1 LLVNKS
7 VSCQGARSSKRFSM
21 HLKTLLLTVLAVLAP
36 SALFGLGIRIA
47 DQDPFA
53 TARGNAFVATADNPS
68 AVFYNPAGITQIEG
82 QDIRFGVYGVHVRS
96 RYHGAGGVTET
107 KSGPQAIPQLYYTV
121 RPKDWPV
128 AFGLGVYSP
137 FGLALEWP
145 KSAPFRT
152 LAKEGRI
159 LYATVNPVVAWEI
172 CPTLSIAAGP
182 TFSYSEAFL
191 SQGVVPGGAAGYQ
204 DIFKFRGDDTAVGFN
219 AGILW
224 RLHEQLSF
232 GATYRS
238 ATTMDFSGGSH
249 AFIPGMLNFKQSAS
263 ASFDFPQSF
272 AVGVSYRPTPKWNFE
287 FDVDWTDWNTLNT
300 VKLNQA
306 IGSRALVFDWKSS
319 LFYEWGVTR
328 YFEKGFSVS
337 GGYIYSQNSVPEK
350 TFNPIVPDSDR
361 HIFSVGCG
369 QKHRRFTWDVAYQLA
384 YGPSRSINNPVNADN
399 AAANGRYEFMSHA
412 ITGSIGYQ
420 F

>member
-1 LLVNKS
+1 MNEFLA
-7 VSCQGARSSKRFSM
+7 CGAKRTSTCSAM
-21 HLKTLLLTVLAVLAP
+21 RATTLLTVLAGFLP
-36 SALFGLGIRIA
+36 TTLYGLGIRIA

-53 TARGNAFVATADNPS
+53 TARGNAFVASADNAS
-68 AVFYNPAGITQIEG
+68 AIYYNPAGITQLDG
-82 QDIRFGVYGVHVRS
+82 QNSRLGIYGVYVHS
-96 RYHGAGGVTET
+96 SYEGGGLNKDT
-107 KSGPQAIPQLYYTV
+107 KSDFRGVPQFYYTA

-137 FGLALEWP
+137 YGLALEWQQ
-145 KSAPFRT
+145 SVPFRT
-152 LAKEGRI
+152 LAKEGDI
-159 LYATVNPVVAWEI
+159 FYLTVNPVVAWQV

-191 SQGVVPGGAAGYQ
+191 SRGIAPGGTFGYQ

-238 ATTMDFSGGSH
+238 ATTMDYSGNSR
-249 AFIPGMLNFKQSAS
+249 AFIPGTLNLRQSAD

-272 AVGVSYRPTPKWNFE
+272 AVGLSYRPTPKWNFE
-287 FDVDWTDWNTLNT
+287 FDVDWTDWDTLDT
-300 VKLNQA
+300 VTLKQSTGNVP
-306 IGSRALVFDWKSS
+306 LVFNWNSS
-319 LFYEWGVTR
+319 IFYEWGVTR
-328 YFEKGFSVS
+328 YFDNGLWVS
-337 GGYIYSQNSVPEK
+337 AGYIYSQNSVPEK
-350 TFNPIVPDSDR
+350 TFNPLVPDSDR
-361 HIFSVGCG
+361 HVFSFGCG
-369 QKHRRFTWDVAYQLA
+369 KKYKRFTWDVAYQLA
-384 YGPSRSINNPVNADN
+384 YGPSRSINNPADAPN
-399 AAANGRYEFMSHA
+399 AAANGRYEFISHA